1 MTTIQMLPYQEPDK
15 QVTAKHR
22 AANLKEHLEAFLSIN
37 SLDAAEEVFEDE
49 CEVGAVINF
58 LFRSKHITRGQFGA
72 YLQQFTDLLPEFNRD
87 QIGRLI
93 ARSLGY
99 RTEDQMWEACAKGRR
114 DGDHRILTA
123 RVRMKALRANSI
135 QMGETGKG
143 TVVRFRAAI
152 LTNQRVTPAEI
163 EILNPLYHDF
173 FTGNIVKKFLNWEEI
188 KRELNHVRYDE
199 PGRKRFGVG
208 SDSHGQTLDA
218 MIICLGYTSLFDAI
232 QAQRLKGR
240 IENLRYH
247 EHVKIFGVK

>member
-1 MTTIQMLPYQEPDK
+1 MLPYQEPDK

-22 AANLKEHLEAFLSIN
+22 AVNLKEHLEAFLSIN
-37 SLDAAEEVFEDE
+37 NLNTDGEEEFEDE
-49 CEVGAVINF
+49 CEVGAIINY
-58 LFRSKHITRGQFGA
+58 LFRSKHITRDQFGA

-99 RTEDQMWEACAKGRR
+99 RTEDQMWEVCTKGKL
-114 DGDHRILTA
+114 GGTPYIPTA
-123 RVRMKALRANSI
+123 RVRLKVIRANSI

-143 TVVRFRAAI
+143 TIVRFRAAI

-173 FTGNIVKKFLNWEEI
+173 FKRNITQKYLNWEEI
-188 KRELNHVRYDE
+188 KKELNHVRYDE

-208 SDSHGQTLDA
+208 SDSHGRTLDA

-247 EHVKIFGVK
+247 EHIKIFGVK